1 MLVFTICTKRNQK
14 VHGVRNWKEM
24 FRLEENRTVIRCRD
38 KNTNKLLGQIAIE
51 LNKEEAWI
59 FFLAVNPRKRG
70 NGIGT
75 RLMKKAEKF
84 IKRTDTKYIFLRPQ
98 KDFET
103 KLVPWYEG
111 LGYERLYRD
120 ESCRNEWLML
130 KVLK

>member
-1 MLVFTICTKRNQK
+1 MLVFTICIKPNQK
-14 VHGVRNWKEM
+14 LHGVRDWNEI
-24 FRLEENRTVIRCRD
+24 FRVNKNYTVLRVR
-38 KNTNKLLGQIAIE
+38 KNKKLLGQVAIDFVE
-51 LNKEEAWI
+51 DEAWI
-59 FFLAVNPRKRG
+59 YFLAVNPGKRG

-84 IKRTDTKYIFLRPQ
+84 IKRTGIKYIFLRPQ

-103 KLVPWYEG
+103 KLVPWYEE

-130 KVLK
+130 KALK